1 MPALPTADAGPT
13 PMVNVFTIDVEDYYH
28 VSAFAGVA
36 PPERWPSFESRV
48 EASTSRILD
57 LCAAADVRGTFFVLG
72 WVADRWPAMVRRI
85 ADNGHELASHSY
97 WHRLVYDMTPE
108 TFRDDLRR
116 ARTAIEQAAGVRVR
130 GFRAPSY
137 SITARS
143 LWALDVLQ
151 DEGYEYDASIFPIR
165 HDVYGIPDAPRHAHR
180 RGTILEVPG
189 TTALVGG
196 TRIPVGG
203 GYFRLFPYSVT
214 RWAVSRVNRMEGKP
228 AIFYLH
234 PWEIDPEQ
242 PRLAAPWRSTLRHYN
257 SLGRT
262 ELRLR
267 RLLSDFRWDTVARV
281 MLDGSRTR
289 DGVPTGR
296 VDPAGDSPL
305 ITPPS
310 GGDWKGT
317 DSTWRT

>member
-1 MPALPTADAGPT
+1 MPSTQPGGAGTDAI
-13 PMVNVFTIDVEDYYH
+13 VNVFTIDVEDYYH
-28 VSAFAGVA
+28 VSAFSSVA

-57 LCAAADVRGTFFVLG
+57 ICSEAGVRGTFFVLG
-72 WVADRWPAMVRRI
+72 WVADRFPALVRRI
-85 ADNGHELASHSY
+85 ADNGHEVASHSY
-97 WHRLVYDMTPE
+97 WHRLVYDLTPE

-137 SITARS
+137 SITERS

-151 DEGYEYDASIFPIR
+151 DEGYDYDASIFPIL

-180 RGTILEVPG
+180 RGRLLEVPG
-189 TTALVGG
+189 TTAIIGR

-203 GYFRLFPYSVT
+203 GYFRLFPYGVT
-214 RWAVSRVNRMEGKP
+214 RWAVARVNRAEGRP
-228 AIFYLH
+228 AVFYLH

-242 PRLAAPWRSTLRHYN
+242 PRLEAPWKSTLRHYN

-281 MLDGSRTR
+281 MLDGTRT
-289 DGVPTGR
+289 GEAAQPLR
-296 VDPAGDSPL
+296 VDTPGAAPL
-305 ITPPS
+305 ITPRS
-310 GGDWKGT
+310 GGNWKGT
-317 DSTWRT
+317 DSTC

>member
-1 MPALPTADAGPT
+1 MAPLPISDARTSPV
-13 PMVNVFTIDVEDYYH
+13 VNVFTIDVEDYYH
-28 VSAFAGVA
+28 VSGFAGIA

-48 EASTSRILD
+48 DANTNRMLD
-57 LCAAADVRGTFFVLG
+57 LCAEAGVRGTFFVLG

-85 ADNGHELASHSY
+85 ADEGHELASHSY
-97 WHRLVYDMTPE
+97 WHRLVYDLTPE
-108 TFRDDLRR
+108 TFREDLRR
-116 ARTAIEQAAGVRVR
+116 ARAAIEQAAGVRVR

-165 HDVYGIPDAPRHAHR
+165 HDVYGIPDAPRHPHMR
-180 RGTILEVPG
+180 NGLLEIPG
-189 TTALVGG
+189 TTALIGR

-214 RWAVSRVNRMEGKP
+214 RWAIARVNRMEGKP

-242 PRLAAPWRSTLRHYN
+242 PRLAGSWRSTLRHYN

-281 MLDGSRTR
+281 LLDGPGTM
-289 DGVPTGR
+289 DVVPEGR
-296 VDPAGDSPL
+296 VDAAGAA
-305 ITPPS
+305 PPH
-310 GGDWKGT
+310 
-317 DSTWRT
+317 RAAER

>member
-1 MPALPTADAGPT
+1 MAMTTAPVPRG

-48 EASTSRILD
+48 EANTDRILE
-57 LCAAADVRGTFFVLG
+57 LCADAGVRGTFFVLG
-72 WVADRWPAMVRRI
+72 WVADRWPGMVRRI
-85 ADNGHELASHSY
+85 AAQGHEVASHSY
-97 WHRLVYDMTPE
+97 WHRLVYDLTPE
-108 TFRDDLRR
+108 TFREDLRR

-165 HDVYGIPDAPRHAHR
+165 HDVYGIPDAPRHPHL
-180 RGTILEVPG
+180 RGRLLEIPG
-189 TTALVGG
+189 TTALFGG

-203 GYFRLFPYSVT
+203 GYFRLFPYGAT
-214 RWAVSRVNRMEGKP
+214 RWAIERVNRLEHKP
-228 AIFYLH
+228 AVFYLH

-262 ELRLR
+262 EVRMR

-281 MLDGSRTR
+281 LLDGPPSMDVVR
-289 DGVPTGR
+289 DGR
-296 VDPAGDSPL
+296 VDAPAAAPL
-305 ITPPS
+305 IAPH
-310 GGDWKGT
+310 GAGNWKGS
-317 DSTWRT
+317 DPTWRT